1 MILKQNCVIL
11 HPKFNSYMKIAIISA
26 MEKERN
32 QMIPMLLDAKEFNI
46 DGLPVWE
53 GRINDNE
60 ILLGQCGIGKVN
72 AAINTYR
79 ILASFHPDL
88 LINTGVAGGA
98 SFQTDIGDILVA
110 DYVAY
115 HDVWCG
121 PGTQPGVADGM
132 EVFMPCDR
140 TVIEIA
146 YKVLN
151 GKRLQVGLI
160 CSGDKFISEKTEVD
174 EIRTLFPEVI
184 AVDME
189 SAAIAQVCTMFQTK
203 FNIIRVIS
211 DTPGSGRNIDQ
222 YKNFWKEAPE
232 KTFSLIEAVLKN
244 L

>member
-1 MILKQNCVIL
+1 
-11 HPKFNSYMKIAIISA
+11 MKIAIISA
-26 MEKERN
+26 MDKERAL
-32 QMIPMLLDAKEFNI
+32 IDPMLQESRKETI
-46 DGLPVWE
+46 DGIEYSRGFIGKHEVALAK
-53 GRINDNE
+53 
-60 ILLGQCGIGKVN
+60 CGIGKVN
-72 AAINTYR
+72 AAVNSYKVIS
-79 ILASFHPDL
+79 SFGPDL

-98 SFQTDIGDILVA
+98 SLKTEIGDLLVA

-132 EVFMPCDR
+132 DIFMQCDSD
-140 TVIEIA
+140 VIRIA
-146 YKVLN
+146 HSIFD

-160 CSGDKFISEKTEVD
+160 CSGDRFISEKNEVD
-174 EIRTLFPEVI
+174 EIVRLFPEVL

-189 SAAIAQVCTMFQTK
+189 SAAIAQVCCMEGVK

-211 DTPGSGRNIDQ
+211 DTPGSGRNVEQ

-232 KTFSLIEAVLKN
+232 RTFKAVEAILAN

>member
-1 MILKQNCVIL
+1 
-11 HPKFNSYMKIAIISA
+11 MKIAIVSA
-26 MEKERN
+26 MEKERAL
-32 QMIPMLLDAKEFNI
+32 MLPMLREIKEKEI
-46 DGLPVWE
+46 DQLPIWE
-53 GRINDNE
+53 GKIGQNE
-60 ILLGQCGIGKVN
+60 ILISQCGIGKVN
-72 AAINTYR
+72 AAINTYK
-79 ILASFHPDL
+79 IIKYFHPDL

-98 SFQTDIGDILVA
+98 SLRTEIGDILVA

-132 EVFMPCDR
+132 NVFMECDKA
-140 TVIEIA
+140 IIDA
-146 YKVLN
+146 SYAILQ

-160 CSGDKFISEKTEVD
+160 CSGDRFISEKKEID
-174 EIRTLFPEVI
+174 EIHSLFPEAI

-189 SAAIAQVCTMFQTK
+189 SAAIAQVCVMENTK

-232 KTFSLIEAVLKN
+232 KTFHLIESILTN
-244 L
+244 I